1 MNKPPERTGTVHSE
15 TADGVAV
22 ITLDNPAR
30 RNAIDLG
37 LREALYDAVA
47 AAMEDDAVRVLIL
60 TGKDGVFSSGGDIS
74 SMAGVTGVGARQRLA
89 RIHRVV
95 RLLISG
101 EKPVIAAVEGYAIGA
116 GLSLAAA
123 CDIVVTAHDA
133 KWACSFNKI
142 GLMPDAGAGW
152 TLPLRIGLG
161 RARLVMMTGDT
172 FDGRQAAE
180 MGLAEIVC
188 EPGQAMAQARALAE
202 KLKSAG
208 PLALGMTKAMLAR
221 MPQTLDE
228 ALKAEADAQAILFTS
243 EDSQEGRTAFLE
255 KRKPRFTGR

>member
-1 MNKPPERTGTVHSE
+1 MNEVPGQSGTVHSE
-15 TADGVAV
+15 IADGVAV
-22 ITLDNPAR
+22 IELDNPAR
-30 RNAIDLG
+30 RNAIDLS
-37 LREALYDAVA
+37 LREALFEAVS
-47 AAMEDDAVRVLIL
+47 AAMQDDAVRVLIL

-95 RLLISG
+95 RLLVSG

-123 CDIVVTAHDA
+123 CDIVVTARDA
-133 KWACSFNKI
+133 KWACSFNRV
-142 GLMPDAGAGW
+142 GLMPDAGALW

-161 RARLVMMTGDT
+161 RARMVMMMADT
-172 FDGRQAAE
+172 FDGQAAVE

-188 EPGQAMAQARALAE
+188 EPGEALDRAHAVAD
-202 KLKSAG
+202 KLRVAG

-221 MPQTLDE
+221 MPQSLDE

-243 EDSQEGRTAFLE
+243 EDSEEGRAAFLE
-255 KRKPRFTGR
+255 KRKPAFKGR